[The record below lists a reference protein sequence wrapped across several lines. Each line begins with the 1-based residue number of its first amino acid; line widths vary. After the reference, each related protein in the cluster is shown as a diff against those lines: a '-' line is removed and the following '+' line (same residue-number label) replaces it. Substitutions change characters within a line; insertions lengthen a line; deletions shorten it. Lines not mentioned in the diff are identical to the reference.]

1 MGFLT
6 FVTYYLNVPLL
17 EPWQDWLGWS
27 FAATVVVVIILGQ
40 TWLVRHAARSHNH
53 AREVHVNGHR
63 HEAERGFRRRNWYLV
78 ANRGDRR
85 RHYRRH
91 DLARHRRP
99 RRRQHRHD
107 RA

>member
-6 FVTYYLNVPLL
+6 FVTYYLNVPLF

-27 FAATVVVVIILGQ
+27 FAVVVVVVIILGQ
-40 TWLVRHAARSHNH
+40 TWLVRHAGKSHNH
-53 AREVHVNGHR
+53 AREAHADGHR
-63 HEAERGFRRRNWYLV
+63 HEAERGFTRRNQYLV
-78 ANRGDRR
+78 ADRRDRR

-99 RRRQHRHD
+99 RQRQHRHAP
-107 RA
+107 R